1 MRLKAIKVNRK
12 SEGEEVRKRELTSL
26 EKIRDNYEKIVL
38 SIDINSGT
46 THEGIKVMN
55 IVDYLQLREKP
66 LNNSDLTFMG
76 GTIAVGMLLRRK
88 VT

>member
-46 THEGIKVMN
+46 TYEGIKVIN
-55 IVDYLQLREKP
+55 IVDW
-66 LNNSDLTFMG
+66 
-76 GTIAVGMLLRRK
+76 LLEEIK
-88 VT
+88 SKKIHSIDNKFFDVIL